1 MNQAQNSA
9 ARWTIRDVLQ
19 WTTDYFGK
27 KGVQTARLDAEV
39 LLAHCLEADRLYL
52 YLNLDR
58 PLLPEERLKY
68 RGLVA
73 RRAAREPVALITGKK
88 EFWSIPLSVVAGV
101 LIPRP
106 ETEMLVE
113 VLLEEIKPKKSPSI
127 LEIGTGSG
135 AITIAIMKERPD
147 AWVVATDVNRL
158 ALETTSLNSGSAQ
171 VAPGLIA
178 SELFTAF
185 KVGPAF
191 DIVCSNPPY
200 IPTDV
205 IPTLAPEICKYEPCS
220 ALDGGPDGLD
230 VVRRIAGEARQFLRP
245 DGALIL
251 EIGEGQQDEVNRLL
265 MDAEFH
271 EIKFVSDLA
280 GIPRVVKAKA

>member
-19 WTTDYFGK
+19 WTTDFFAK
-27 KGVQTARLDAEV
+27 KGVLTARLDAEV
-39 LLAHCLEADRLYL
+39 LLAHCLEVDRLYL

-58 PLLPEERLKY
+58 PLLPEERSKY
-68 RGLVA
+68 RSLVA
-73 RRAAREPVALITGKK
+73 RRAEREPVALITGKK
-88 EFWSIPLSVVAGV
+88 EFWSIPLSVVPGV

-106 ETEMLVE
+106 ETEILVE
-113 VLLEEIKPKKSPSI
+113 AVLEDMKRKESPSI

-135 AITIAIMKERPD
+135 AITIAVMKERPD

-158 ALETTSLNSGSAQ
+158 ALETAALNSTSAQ
-171 VAPGLIA
+171 VAPSLIA
-178 SELFTAF
+178 SELFAAF

-205 IPTLAPEICKYEPCS
+205 IPSLAPEICKYEPCS
-220 ALDGGPDGLD
+220 ALDGGSDGLD
-230 VVRRIAGEARQFLRP
+230 LVRRIAGEARQFLRP
-245 DGALIL
+245 AGSLIL
-251 EIGEGQQDEVNRLL
+251 EIGEGQQDDVKRLL
-265 MDAEFH
+265 TDAEFH
-271 EIKFVSDLA
+271 EIMFVPDLA
-280 GIPRVVKAKA
+280 GMLRVVKAKA

>member
-1 MNQAQNSA
+1 MNQAHNSP

-39 LLAHCLEADRLYL
+39 LLAYCLEVDRLHL

-58 PLLPEERLKY
+58 PLLPEERSKY
-68 RGLVA
+68 RSLVA
-73 RRAAREPVALITGKK
+73 RRAAREPVAFITGQK
-88 EFWSIPLSVVAGV
+88 EFWSIPLRVVAGV

-106 ETEMLVE
+106 ETEILVE
-113 VLLEEIKPKKSPSI
+113 VVLQEIKLKKSPSI

-135 AITIAIMKERPD
+135 AVTIAIMKERPD
-147 AWVVATDVNRL
+147 AWIVATDVNRL
-158 ALETTSLNSGSAQ
+158 ALETASLNSRSAQ
-171 VAPGLIA
+171 VALSLVA
-178 SELFTAF
+178 SELFAAF
-185 KVGPAF
+185 QVGPAF

-205 IPTLAPEICKYEPCS
+205 IPTLTPEICKYEPCS
-220 ALDGGPDGLD
+220 ALDGGQDGLD
-230 VVRRIAGEARQFLRP
+230 VVRRIAGEARQFLKE
-245 DGALIL
+245 DGALIM
-251 EIGEGQQDEVNRLL
+251 EIGEGQQDEVKRLL
-265 MDAEFH
+265 TDAEFQ
-271 EIKFVSDLA
+271 EIKFVRDLA